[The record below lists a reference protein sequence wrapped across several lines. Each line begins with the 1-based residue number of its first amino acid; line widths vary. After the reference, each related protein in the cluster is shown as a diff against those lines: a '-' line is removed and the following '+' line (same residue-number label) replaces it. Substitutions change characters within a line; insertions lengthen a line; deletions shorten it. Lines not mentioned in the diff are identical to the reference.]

1 MDYTP
6 IVFDILILVAIFFA
20 GLWVK
25 NYLPTYF
32 NEKAKNLAQKE
43 DIATI
48 TNLVEQVRA
57 SYTSELEKLRNRLQT
72 DLESFKF
79 DLQKVSEAETKKR
92 EVYQE
97 MVKAMGVFTSGRTSK
112 PELKDNFLAAYST
125 MWLWTPDNILKALN
139 ELIDLNTTSLNPM
152 GSDQDK
158 IKQAYANCVLMMRKD
173 AAHPGTKLDEND
185 HRFVSF

>member
-1 MDYTP
+1 MDNTL
-6 IVFDILILVAIFFA
+6 IVLDILILVTIFLA
-20 GLWVK
+20 GLWIK

-57 SYTSELEKLRNRLQT
+57 SYTSELEKFKNSLQS
-72 DLESFKF
+72 DLERLKF
-79 DLQKVSEAETKKR
+79 ELGKVSEAETKKR

-97 MVKAMGVFTSGRTSK
+97 MVTAMGVFLSGRATN
-112 PELKDNFLAAYST
+112 PEQKETFLSAYST
-125 MWLWTPDNILKALN
+125 MWLWAPDNILKAIN
-139 ELIDLNTTSLNPM
+139 ELLDSNTLSLNPL
-152 GSDQDK
+152 GLDQEK
-158 IKQAYANCVLMMRKD
+158 IKQAYANCVLTMRKD
-173 AAHPGTKLDEND
+173 AAHPDTKLNYDD